1 MMLSVGIG
9 EIQKNSSIFSNL
21 KERMLIVDKRKK
33 CTLAIVYP
41 IKKRGNISKLA
52 GKYKNR
58 IKPSN
63 LTQKQIREKAFETA
77 MKDKYDLS
85 Y

>member
-1 MMLSVGIG
+1 MQSVGIG

-21 KERMLIVDKRKK
+21 KETILIVDRRKK
-33 CTLAIVYP
+33 CSLAIVYP

-58 IKPSN
+58 VKIPN
-63 LTQKQIREKAFETA
+63 LTSKQIREKAFEIA
-77 MKDKYDLS
+77 MKEKYDLP